1 MLMVV
6 CDSTYFDSSG
16 VDSKRNTKFHSK
28 KNIKRNSYRIQSY
41 NSIMCEYVCIAFID
55 FTRGNSLLGY
65 TNVFSPGEYETNDNI
80 ILKYFQ

>member
-1 MLMVV
+1 MLMVA

-28 KNIKRNSYRIQSY
+28 KISKEIVTEY

>member
-1 MLMVV
+1 
-6 CDSTYFDSSG
+6 
-16 VDSKRNTKFHSK
+16 
-28 KNIKRNSYRIQSY
+28 
-41 NSIMCEYVCIAFID
+41 MCEYVCIAFID